1 MTHPKA
7 ILRPVLAIGAI
18 AVLALLVW
26 WMFLRGGEARTLTGY
41 IEGERVYLAAP
52 VSGAVSALYVREGE
66 RVATGGRTFLIDPA
80 VQRAQ
85 AGSAAAAVGAAEAR
99 VEDLRKGQRA
109 EELSV
114 FDAELAA
121 AEAAEREAEAEY
133 GRIEPLVRRGIYA
146 PARLD
151 QVRAARDSARARTA
165 AARRRREVATLGARQ
180 DAVAQAAGAAA
191 AVGAAEAR
199 AEDLRKGQRAEELSV
214 FDAELQAA
222 QAAERVAEA
231 DFARIEPLVRQGIY
245 APARL
250 DQVRAARDAAR
261 ARTAAVQRRREVASL
276 GAREDAISQAEQ
288 QAAQAMGGLGE
299 AEARLG
305 QLSPT
310 APTAARVEEIFYRP
324 GEWAAA
330 NTPVLALLPDSE
342 VKLVFFVP
350 EAEMARYRPGGT
362 VRFTCDGCAAA
373 GSARISWVSPRP
385 EFTPPIL
392 YSKGSRDRLVYRV
405 EARPANAATLNPGLP
420 VDVTPLESGE

>member
-1 MTHPKA
+1 MRR
-7 ILRPVLAIGAI
+7 LRPVLAIGAI
-18 AVLALLVW
+18 VVLGTLIWFL
-26 WMFLRGGEARTLTGY
+26 FLRGGEARTLTGY

-66 RVATGGRTFLIDPA
+66 RVAAGGRTFLIDPA

-85 AGSAAAAVGAAEAR
+85 TGSAAAAVGAAEAR

-133 GRIEPLVRRGIYA
+133 GRIEPLVRQGIYA

-165 AARRRREVATLGARQ
+165 AVRRRREVATLGARQ
-180 DAVAQAAGAAA
+180 DAVAQA
-191 AVGAAEAR
+191 
-199 AEDLRKGQRAEELSV
+199 
-214 FDAELQAA
+214 
-222 QAAERVAEA
+222 
-231 DFARIEPLVRQGIY
+231 
-245 APARL
+245 
-250 DQVRAARDAAR
+250 
-261 ARTAAVQRRREVASL
+261 
-276 GAREDAISQAEQ
+276 EQ
-288 QAAQAMGGLGE
+288 QARQAAGGLTE

-305 QLSPT
+305 QLAPT
-310 APTAARVEEIFYRP
+310 APAAARVEEIFYRP

-350 EAEMARYRPGGT
+350 EAEMALYRPGRT
-362 VRFTCDGCAAA
+362 VRFTCDGCAAP

-420 VDVTPLESGE
+420 VDVVSIGQNP

>member
-1 MTHPKA
+1 MKR
-7 ILRPVLAIGAI
+7 LRPVLAIGAI
-18 AVLALLVW
+18 VVLGALIWFL
-26 WMFLRGGEARTLTGY
+26 FLRGGEARTLTGY
-41 IEGERVYLAAP
+41 VEGERIYLAAP

-66 RVATGGRTFLIDPA
+66 RVAAGGRTFLIDPR

-85 AGSAAAAVGAAEAR
+85 ADSAAAAVGAAEAR
-99 VEDLRKGQRA
+99 ADDLRKGQRA

-121 AEAAEREAEAEY
+121 AQASER
-133 GRIEPLVRRGIYA
+133 
-146 PARLD
+146 
-151 QVRAARDSARARTA
+151 
-165 AARRRREVATLGARQ
+165 
-180 DAVAQAAGAAA
+180 
-191 AVGAAEAR
+191 AAEA
-199 AEDLRKGQRAEELSV
+199 DY
-214 FDAELQAA
+214 
-222 QAAERVAEA
+222 
-231 DFARIEPLVRQGIY
+231 ARIEPLVRQGIY

-261 ARTAAVQRRREVASL
+261 AQTAAVRRRRDVAAL
-276 GAREDAISQAEQ
+276 GARQDAISQAEQ
-288 QAAQAMGGLGE
+288 QAVQAEGGLSE
-299 AEARLG
+299 ARARLG
-305 QLSPT
+305 QLSPA
-310 APTAARVEEIFYRP
+310 APAAARVEEIFYQP

-362 VRFTCDGCAAA
+362 VRFTCDGCASP

-420 VDVTPLESGE
+420 VDVTPLGADR

>member
-1 MTHPKA
+1 MKR
-7 ILRPVLAIGAI
+7 LRPVLAIGAI
-18 AVLALLVW
+18 VVLGALIWFL
-26 WMFLRGGEARTLTGY
+26 FLRGDEARTLTGY

-66 RVATGGRTFLIDPA
+66 RVAAGGRTFLIDPR

-85 AGSAAAAVGAAEAR
+85 ADSAAAAVGAAEAR
-99 VEDLRKGQRA
+99 AQDLRKGQRA

-121 AEAAEREAEAEY
+121 AQASER
-133 GRIEPLVRRGIYA
+133 
-146 PARLD
+146 
-151 QVRAARDSARARTA
+151 
-165 AARRRREVATLGARQ
+165 
-180 DAVAQAAGAAA
+180 
-191 AVGAAEAR
+191 AAEA
-199 AEDLRKGQRAEELSV
+199 DY
-214 FDAELQAA
+214 
-222 QAAERVAEA
+222 
-231 DFARIEPLVRQGIY
+231 ARIEPLVRQGIY

-261 ARTAAVQRRREVASL
+261 AQTAAVRRRREVAML
-276 GAREDAISQAEQ
+276 GARQDAIAQAEQ
-288 QAAQAMGGLGE
+288 QAAQAGGGLSE
-299 AEARLG
+299 ARARLG

-310 APTAARVEEIFYRP
+310 APAAARVEEIFYRP

-350 EAEMARYRPGGT
+350 EAEMALYRPGRT
-362 VRFTCDGCAAA
+362 VRFTCDGCAAP

-420 VDVTPLESGE
+420 VDVAPLGADQ

>member
-1 MTHPKA
+1 MSRLKRIP
-7 ILRPVLAIGAI
+7 RPALVLGVI
-18 AVLALLVW
+18 ALIAGLVW
-26 WMFLRGGEARTLTGY
+26 WVFLRGDEARTLTGY

-66 RVATGGRTFLIDPA
+66 RVAAGGRTFLIDPR

-85 AGSAAAAVGAAEAR
+85 ADSAAAAVGAAEAR
-99 VEDLRKGQRA
+99 ADDLRKGQRA

-121 AEAAEREAEAEY
+121 AQASER
-133 GRIEPLVRRGIYA
+133 
-146 PARLD
+146 
-151 QVRAARDSARARTA
+151 
-165 AARRRREVATLGARQ
+165 
-180 DAVAQAAGAAA
+180 
-191 AVGAAEAR
+191 AAEA
-199 AEDLRKGQRAEELSV
+199 DYG
-214 FDAELQAA
+214 
-222 QAAERVAEA
+222 
-231 DFARIEPLVRQGIY
+231 RIEPLVRQGIY

-261 ARTAAVQRRREVASL
+261 AQTAAVRRRRDVAAL
-276 GAREDAISQAEQ
+276 GARQDAISQAEQ
-288 QAAQAMGGLGE
+288 QALQAGGGLSE
-299 AEARLG
+299 AQARLG

-310 APTAARVEEIFYRP
+310 APAAARVEEIFYRP

-362 VRFTCDGCAAA
+362 VRFSCDGCAAA
-373 GSARISWVSPRP
+373 GTARISWVSPRP

-392 YSKGSRDRLVYRV
+392 YSRGSRDRLVYRI
-405 EARPANAATLNPGLP
+405 EARPAKAATLNPGLP
-420 VDVTPLESGE
+420 VDVVPLEAGE